1 MIRKHLI
8 KTLRVVRTK
17 IGAWHR
23 IDLVWQDATNPPRPA
38 DVVPFDLNL
47 ALAGRDRQRNLYSRT
62 DCPPGVDGTPIVKKL
77 PAGMVDRG
85 NTCVVQRE
93 DADVCLYLDQPER
106 GKPEFKLACKKD
118 DIPIQLWK
126 AVGKKFIYDA
136 HLPDA
141 DVLLWIQDKPHIH
154 MLWPR
159 NALCATDDSLSRRE
173 WEELGRRILT
183 NKELDRY
190 PIQQTARLVEPGE
203 KAHLQVPVA
212 TIEEAAEL
220 GLEIAEPLET
230 DGASIYANEILVTD
244 TAKAVRIFPVLARMP
259 KVSKIRFDYL
269 GESYPISEGNLAILE
284 AAYKETTITLN
295 KDCIR
300 LNSNLDE
307 FDLAKFSGFLLTK
320 ASMWEQPKAHT
331 TGKEAKRL
339 FLPEKEAR
347 ILYQIPPTLQRYWVE
362 ALNSSYEISY
372 LLADLAQ
379 CPLRN
384 RKQEKKES
392 GIRKA
397 QLLQR
402 HPKLPSRWWN
412 ATDEDVRKWQ
422 DLQKAIESG
431 AIISMAEAPVFRESL
446 SDPPG
451 LAFQIQTWLL
461 SNDPAARQDPI
472 EKGVYCPGYRTLD
485 ELSQL
490 PNYAELVKI
499 LFPSPLALSLIES
512 RSAQAV
518 LVADALT

>member
-1 MIRKHLI
+1 
-8 KTLRVVRTK
+8 
-17 IGAWHR
+17 
-23 IDLVWQDATNPPRPA
+23 
-38 DVVPFDLNL
+38 
-47 ALAGRDRQRNLYSRT
+47 
-62 DCPPGVDGTPIVKKL
+62 
-77 PAGMVDRG
+77 
-85 NTCVVQRE
+85 
-93 DADVCLYLDQPER
+93 
-106 GKPEFKLACKKD
+106 
-118 DIPIQLWK
+118 
-126 AVGKKFIYDA
+126 
-136 HLPDA
+136 
-141 DVLLWIQDKPHIH
+141 
-154 MLWPR
+154 
-159 NALCATDDSLSRRE
+159 
-173 WEELGRRILT
+173 
-183 NKELDRY
+183 
-190 PIQQTARLVEPGE
+190 
-203 KAHLQVPVA
+203 
-212 TIEEAAEL
+212 
-220 GLEIAEPLET
+220 
-230 DGASIYANEILVTD
+230 
-244 TAKAVRIFPVLARMP
+244 MP

-362 ALNSSYEISY
+362 ALSSSYEISY

-412 ATDEDVRKWQ
+412 ATDEDVREWQ

-431 AIISMAEAPVFRESL
+431 AIISVAEAPVFRESL